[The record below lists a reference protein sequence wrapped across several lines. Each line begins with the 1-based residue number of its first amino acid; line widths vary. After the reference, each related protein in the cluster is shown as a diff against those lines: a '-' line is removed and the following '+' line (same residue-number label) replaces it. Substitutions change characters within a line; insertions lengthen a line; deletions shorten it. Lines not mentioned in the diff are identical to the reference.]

1 MQPGFF
7 DADNRLA
14 QLSKLGDPLE
24 VLACTIPWDEFAA
37 LLRDVHEKER
47 KSNAG
52 RKPFDALLMF
62 KVLVLQ
68 TYYNLSDDQVEYQI
82 RDRLSFMRF
91 LGLQIE
97 DRVPDAKTVWLFRER
112 LAELGLTERLF
123 DRFADVLEAHGYQA
137 RKGQIIDASIVK
149 APVQRNRREDNEKI
163 KRGEVPEGWSKNKR
177 RQKDSDARWTKKHGK
192 SYYGY
197 KNHISVDAE
206 HKLIRKY
213 VATPANVHDSQAFD
227 EVIDVENA
235 DPQLWADCAYR
246 SEETEQALEAAGYES
261 HIHEK
266 GQSNA
271 ALTPEQQ
278 ERNRERSRIRVRVE
292 HVFGSQE
299 NEQGGKFLRTIG
311 LARAKVKIGL
321 MNLLYNFRR
330 FVYLEDRKGSAAAV
344 SYTHLTLPTTPY

>member
-24 VLACTIPWDEFAA
+24 LLACTIPWEEFAK
-37 LLRDVHEKER
+37 LLRGVHEKER

-52 RKPFDALLMF
+52 AKPFDALLMF

-112 LAELGLTERLF
+112 LGELGLTERLF
-123 DRFADVLEAHGYQA
+123 ARFADVLAAHGYQA
-137 RKGQIIDASIVK
+137 RKGQIIDAAIVK
-149 APVQRNRREDNEKI
+149 APVQRNGREDNERI
-163 KRGEVPEGWSKNKR
+163 KQGEVPEEWAQNKR
-177 RQKDSDARWTKKHGK
+177 RQKDTDARWTKKHGK

-197 KNHISVDAE
+197 KNHISIDAE
-206 HKLIRKY
+206 HKLIREY
-213 VATPANVHDSQAFD
+213 LATPANMHDSQAFD
-227 EVIDVENA
+227 AVLDFENA
-235 DPQLWADCAYR
+235 DPRVWADSAYR
-246 SEETEQALEAAGYES
+246 SEETEGALEDAGFES

-266 GQSNA
+266 GQSN
-271 ALTPEQQ
+271 TPLSAEQQ
-278 ERNRERSRIRVRVE
+278 ERNRERSQTRVRVE
-292 HVFGSQE
+292 HIFGSQE

-311 LARAKVKIGL
+311 LARAAVKIGL
-321 MNLLYNFRR
+321 MNLVYNFRR
-330 FVYLEDRKGSAAAV
+330 FVYLEGCKSNLPAAA
-344 SYTHLTLPTTPY
+344 